1 MTKTST
7 ATLTSAAEDFRRAR
21 RQAAAQ
27 QIMARL
33 TGRSA
38 ELLSFDEVQ
47 QRLRLGDGVNRGR
60 QEIPLEA
67 IVGSVGRYNDFT
79 RSFLPRQDSDQER
92 WARVKQAMSRSR
104 GVPPIEVY
112 QIGQV
117 YFVLDGNHRVSVAR
131 QMGASHIEAYVIL
144 FDTKVTLTPNDNA
157 DDVIIKAEYADFL
170 EKTHFDRIRPEA
182 NLQVT
187 VPGQYWELETHL
199 EAHRFWLSQT
209 EQREV
214 TLEEAAAHWYDQL
227 YRPVIEGMQELGLL
241 RDFPNRTETDLY
253 LWLFQ
258 HRAVLKEKLGW
269 QVDLEAAA
277 SDLAGKHRAGPYG
290 DAARPEGKLRQ
301 VLSLGPRQSG
311 AAPGEWRQEQ
321 QNERPSE
328 RLFADILVPI
338 TGESGGWD
346 ALELALKVARQE
358 QSRILGLHLVP
369 TVAQKE
375 SQPVRTLKA
384 EFEWRCQAAGIPG
397 ELAIDTGKVVA
408 KICER
413 ARWADLIV
421 MYPANPPG
429 SKLVSR
435 LTSGS
440 RNVIF
445 GSCRPV
451 LTVPGPAARLER
463 LLLAYDGS
471 PKAREGLY
479 VAAYLA
485 GRWGGWLVVT
495 TVVETKADTNKLAEA
510 HHYLA
515 ARGVTATYV
524 PGQGDVAESILS
536 TAAQQASDLIIMG
549 GYGIRAYREAILG
562 SKVDRILREAKRPV
576 LICR

>member
-1 MTKTST
+1 MPRTSMS
-7 ATLTSAAEDFRRAR
+7 TLAAAAEDFRRAR

-27 QIMARL
+27 QVMARL
-33 TGRSA
+33 TGRST

-47 QRLRLGDGVNRGR
+47 QKLRLGNCTDRGR

-92 WARVKQAMSRSR
+92 WARVKEGMSRSR
-104 GVPPIEVY
+104 GLPPIEVY

-131 QMGASHIEAYVIL
+131 QMGASHIEAYVIH
-144 FDTKVTLTPNDNA
+144 FDTKVALNPT
-157 DDVIIKAEYADFL
+157 DDTDALIVKAEYADFL
-170 EKTHFDRIRPEA
+170 EKTHFDRVRPDA

-187 VPGQYWELETHL
+187 APGQYWELETHL
-199 EAHRFWLSQT
+199 EAHRFWLSQA

-214 TLEEAAAHWYDQL
+214 TLAEAAGHWYDHI
-227 YRPVIEGMQELGLL
+227 YRPVIQCMQELGLL

-258 HRAVLKEKLGW
+258 HRAILKEKLGW

-277 SDLAGKHRAGPYG
+277 SHLAGQHSAKPARGVARLEGELPQPLTHAPLQNGPTSG
-290 DAARPEGKLRQ
+290 WRQ
-301 VLSLGPRQSG
+301 
-311 AAPGEWRQEQ
+311 QEQ
-321 QNERPSE
+321 QNE

-346 ALELALKVARQE
+346 ALELALQVARHE
-358 QSRILGLHLVP
+358 RSRILGLHLVS
-369 TVAQKE
+369 TTAQKE
-375 SQPVRTLKA
+375 SQAVRALKA
-384 EFEWRCQAAGIPG
+384 EFQWRCQAAGIPG
-397 ELAIDTGKVVA
+397 ELALDTGKVVA

-429 SKLVSR
+429 SKLASR

-440 RNVIF
+440 RNVIY

-451 LTVPGPAARLER
+451 LTVPGPVARLDR
-463 LLLAYDGS
+463 VLLAYDGS

-485 GRWGGWLVVT
+485 GQWGVWLVVT
-495 TVVETKADTNKLAEA
+495 TVIETEADTGKLAEA
-510 HHYLA
+510 RRYLA
-515 ARGVTATYV
+515 SRGVTATYV
-524 PGQGDVAESILS
+524 PNQGDVAEAILK
-536 TAAQQASDLIIMG
+536 TAVQQDSDLIIIG
-549 GYGIRAYREAILG
+549 GYGVRAYREAILG
-562 SKVDRILREAKRPV
+562 SKVDRILREAKRPLLV
-576 LICR
+576 CR